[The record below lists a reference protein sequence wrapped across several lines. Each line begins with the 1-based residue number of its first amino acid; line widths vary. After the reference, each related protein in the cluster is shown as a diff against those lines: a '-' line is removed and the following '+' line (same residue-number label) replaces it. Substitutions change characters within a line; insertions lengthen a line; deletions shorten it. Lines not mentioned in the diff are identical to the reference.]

1 MNVKNR
7 VRAFVFFVFLASLI
21 ALATANAGEMSACAE
36 DELLIY
42 LNRADLADQ
51 AMKDAGVNSKAAANI
66 FSYRAG
72 PDGEIGTDDDEYFD
86 ELSELDDVGFV
97 GPASLRQL
105 AGIVAARC
113 EHPSIRL
120 GSWNIKKLGHGSKKN
135 YRLVARIIDEKFDVL
150 VVVEVMQKNGGHP
163 GYDKLT
169 AALDDVSG
177 EWESLVTSTPRPN
190 TSAGYAE
197 FYAVLWRQG
206 AVRPCP
212 GREEGLRYTED
223 NDGGSSGSGPDVFS
237 REPAYVCM
245 EAGPVNQSVDFMLGA
260 YHALH
265 EGSATKIQAEVKH
278 IDQVFL
284 QMMRDKKDEW
294 DLFLMGDFNLRPKKL
309 LPCTEAR
316 DYTTASPSTLNSKG
330 ELGGNE
336 YDHTLVM
343 WDDESTELLGPAE
356 VLDVRYYAASRKEFF
371 ETVSDHL
378 PIRVRVRIDGVDDD

>member
-1 MNVKNR
+1 MRWTR
-7 VRAFVFFVFLASLI
+7 VREIVAGAVLALLI
-21 ALATANAGEMSACAE
+21 VPAMANADEMSACAE
-36 DELLIY
+36 DELLVY

-72 PDGEIGTDDDEYFD
+72 PDVEIGTDDDEYFD
-86 ELSELDDVGFV
+86 DISELDDIGFV
-97 GPASLRQL
+97 GPAALKQL
-105 AGIVAARC
+105 AGIVASRC

-120 GSWNIKKLGHGSKKN
+120 GSWNIKKLGHGSKKD

-150 VVVEVMQKNGGHP
+150 GVVEVMQKDGAHP
-163 GYDKLT
+163 GYDALV

-177 EWESLVTSTPRPN
+177 EWESLVTSSPRTK
-190 TSAGYAE
+190 TSAGFAE
-197 FYAVLWRQG
+197 FYAVFWRQG
-206 AVRPCP
+206 AARPCP
-212 GREEGLRYTED
+212 SWEVELRYTDD
-223 NDGGSSGSGPDVFS
+223 NDGSGSGAGPDVFS

-245 EAGPVNQSVDFMLGA
+245 EAGPVNPSVDFMLGV

-265 EGSATKIQAEVKH
+265 EGSAKKIQAEVKH

-316 DYTTASPSTLNSKG
+316 DYTTASPSTLNSSG
-330 ELGGNE
+330 ELGKNE
-336 YDHTLVM
+336 YDHMLVM
-343 WDDESTELLGPAE
+343 WDDESTELIEPAE

-378 PIRVRVRIDGVDDD
+378 PIRVRVRIDGTDDD